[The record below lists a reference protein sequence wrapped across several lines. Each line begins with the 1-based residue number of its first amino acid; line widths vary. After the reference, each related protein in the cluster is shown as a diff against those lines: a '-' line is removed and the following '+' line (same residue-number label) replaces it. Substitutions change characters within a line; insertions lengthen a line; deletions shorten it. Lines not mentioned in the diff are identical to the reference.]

1 MTRAKQSANRESAA
15 RGWHS
20 FATFSRETRRNG
32 GSHEPLRAA
41 PVKRE
46 FHEYFAKQ
54 SRIYEWC
61 ANTIPLRPRID
72 SRRSCLPDSCENLSL
87 GDGEERERER
97 EKKSRSPG
105 VRSWLAHCRCRADRK
120 ISRKFGAHHG
130 NQSITTSSS
139 KSTSRASRTFPLPCI
154 QLLPDFQCYPFR
166 GCIRQG
172 TERVGREK
180 KLYYRFNE
188 VWPNSFI
195 GEKVT
200 CFAGGDP
207 LLHRRNQISSSLI
220 LKLGAK
226 CRRTRDTYEGVS
238 SFG

>member
-1 MTRAKQSANRESAA
+1 MVREHHPSSATDRFEAQLFTRFLRESVA
-15 RGWHS
+15 RGW
-20 FATFSRETRRNG
+20 G
-32 GSHEPLRAA
+32 G
-41 PVKRE
+41 K
-46 FHEYFAKQ
+46 
-54 SRIYEWC
+54 
-61 ANTIPLRPRID
+61 
-72 SRRSCLPDSCENLSL
+72 
-87 GDGEERERER
+87 RER

-166 GCIRQG
+166 RCIRQG